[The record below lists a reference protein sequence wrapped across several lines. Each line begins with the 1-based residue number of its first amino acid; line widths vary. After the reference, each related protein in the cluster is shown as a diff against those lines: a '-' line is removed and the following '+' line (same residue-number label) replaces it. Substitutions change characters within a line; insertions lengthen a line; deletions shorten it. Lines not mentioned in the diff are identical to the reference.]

1 MVKGCVQAEVG
12 DVKDC
17 KLGAFAREHTVDKD
31 LEKFKRAGG
40 GVDVA
45 WVVDL
50 VSTNGDL
57 SAFWILLVGIYFS
70 DNFGVG
76 YFFSTVGRYVIVVDE
91 EEDIGAKDAPTCA
104 IGAGSNDLAQATKFF
119 GVGLVPSVCVRGVL
133 AELAVFK

>member
-17 KLGAFAREHTVDKD
+17 KLGAFAREHTVEED

-50 VSTNGDL
+50 VSANGDF
-57 SAFWILLVGIYFS
+57 SAVWILLVGVYFS

-76 YFFSTVGRYVIVVDE
+76 YLFSTVVRYVLVVDE

-104 IGAGSNDLAQATKFF
+104 IGASSNAPAQATKFF
-119 GVGLVPSVCVRGVL
+119 GVGLVPSVCVCGVL
-133 AELAVFK
+133 AELAVLK